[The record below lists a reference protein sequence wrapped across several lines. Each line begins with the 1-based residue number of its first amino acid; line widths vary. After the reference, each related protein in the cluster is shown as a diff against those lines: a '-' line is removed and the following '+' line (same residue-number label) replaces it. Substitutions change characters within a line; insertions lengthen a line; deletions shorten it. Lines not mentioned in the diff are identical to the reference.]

1 MIQSSTPTQGLQM
14 NREDVAKW
22 VVVSVL
28 VLIGLVALIVTRQ
41 MIAPID
47 SFVTEQVCSG
57 HGDKLS
63 RPVIDHERSNRFG
76 LVGRSHGWC
85 LYGPVG
91 VEGTEVANE
100 VELADDELADDELA
114 VDAAAVPLAG
124 STIDESANVQLSI
137 EEIEPDGLYRTIK
150 VMGIVL
156 QLGAASVAVR
166 ALGDPL
172 LDRFVR
178 PRR

>member
-14 NREDVAKW
+14 KREDVAKW

-28 VLIGLVALIVTRQ
+28 VLIGLVALIVARQ
-41 MIAPID
+41 LIAPID
-47 SFVTEQVCSG
+47 SFVTEQVCSV

-63 RPVIDHERSNRFG
+63 RPVIDNERSNRFG

-85 LYGPVG
+85 LYGPVR
-91 VEGTEVANE
+91 VEVTEVANE
-100 VELADDELADDELA
+100 VEVADDELA
-114 VDAAAVPLAG
+114 VDAAAIALAG
-124 STIDESANVQLSI
+124 STSDELANVQLSI
-137 EEIEPDGLYRTIK
+137 VEIDPGGLYRTIK